1 MKTDKLFPDIY
12 GARIL
17 LAGDISRAFSD
28 PLNISGPIY
37 QVHNNMLDAADAAA
51 RENFSTIGVVMS
63 GASSRLTNILKVL
76 RENNPAARIVLLAQ
90 MYEESAAM
98 QLVNL
103 TSNGASLADSY
114 LICPVK
120 ASQFY
125 EISMQKPAEAAA
137 AAVDKTT
144 QARMKILEKL
154 ATEDE
159 LTGLKNRRYLWE
171 FCRQIIE
178 RAKKEHDRVTLLVF
192 DIDYFKHYNDTYGH
206 SVGDEILKQTAAL
219 IRRCCRP
226 HDVVGRIGGD
236 EFAVVFWDDPKR
248 KSVTGDA
255 ERRSSQADHPK
266 EVISIAKRFRKE
278 LERTKIS
285 LLDPGDK
292 GALAISGGLASF
304 PRDGSTAE
312 EIFVQAD
319 NALLDAKRS
328 GKNRIYLVGKSQNDI
343 ANLDS

>member
-1 MKTDKLFPDIY
+1 MKTDKLFPDAY
-12 GARIL
+12 GSRIL

-51 RENFSTIGVVMS
+51 REGFGAIGVVMS
-63 GASSRLTNILKVL
+63 GASSRLTNILKAL

-98 QLVNL
+98 QLVSL

-120 ASQFY
+120 VSQLY
-125 EISMQKPAEAAA
+125 AVSMQKPAEAGGVAA
-137 AAVDKTT
+137 DKTT
-144 QARMKILEKL
+144 EARVKILEKL

-178 RAKKEHDRVTLLVF
+178 RARKEHDRVTLLVF

-206 SVGDEILKQTAAL
+206 SVGDEILKQTAAI

-226 HDVVGRIGGD
+226 YDVVGRTGGD

-248 KSVTGDA
+248 KSATGEA
-255 ERRSSQADHPK
+255 ERRSSQAEHPK

-278 LERTKIS
+278 LEKAKIS

-312 EIFVQAD
+312 EIFMQAD

-343 ANLDS
+343 ADIEG